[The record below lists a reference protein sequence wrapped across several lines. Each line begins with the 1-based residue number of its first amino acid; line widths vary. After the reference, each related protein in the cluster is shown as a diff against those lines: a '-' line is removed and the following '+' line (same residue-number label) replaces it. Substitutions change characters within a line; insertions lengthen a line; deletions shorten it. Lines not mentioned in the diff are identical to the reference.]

1 MQTIR
6 VKVKPNAR
14 VSTLEGPDPEGLWTA
29 QLQSPPTKG
38 RANREL
44 IELVARRFACPKS
57 TGTIKHGATGR
68 FKLVQIGK
76 G

>member
-14 VSTLEGPDPEGLWTA
+14 VSALEGPDPEGLWTA
-29 QLQSPPTKG
+29 RLRSSPVKG
-38 RANREL
+38 QANREL
-44 IELVARRFACPKS
+44 IELVAQRFACPKAAV
-57 TGTIKHGATGR
+57 TIKHGAASR

-76 G
+76 